1 MSVGL
6 VKSVEMDVKRRFRRE
21 AVRDF
26 LLSQNISLERFTE
39 FHSRFRY
46 NNEWIDVFNKALRHG
61 GGRWVTVYSKNILTA
76 DSLFDIISR
85 FEREDYL

>member
-1 MSVGL
+1 
-6 VKSVEMDVKRRFRRE
+6 MDAKRRFRRE

-26 LLSQNISLERFTE
+26 LLSQNIVLEKFTE
-39 FHSRFRY
+39 YHSRFLY
-46 NNEWIDVFNKALRHG
+46 KNEWIDVFNKAYRHG
-61 GGRWVTVYSKNILTA
+61 GGRWVTVYSKNIRTA